1 MSYDF
6 FEAYCGH
13 GLIVKHCRNVVWLGD
28 LNYRIDMDY
37 HTVVNL
43 AETDD
48 FDTLL
53 AHDQVRNLRQLAVS
67 YSAELILYG

>member
-1 MSYDF
+1 M
-6 FEAYCGH
+6 H
-13 GLIVKHCRNVVWLGD
+13 VQVVLILGRTRNVVWLGD
-28 LNYRIDMDY
+28 LNYRIDLDY

-53 AHDQVRNLRQLAVS
+53 AHDQVSESRQIHRLS
-67 YSAELILYG
+67 